1 MTTSNPTFE
10 GFSISHA
17 AILNGVTGVEEAWG
31 GLYGVREGSVT
42 AETDNFDNTG
52 DDNILSSWFWFKY
65 ATIAIKGGYVPFS
78 TIANLTGSTLSSSST
93 GGTDNIFALPIWEQ
107 GSLNQPTRPMLI
119 KMPSKDTTGA
129 IRDFY
134 FVLYKVQFQPLSFTG
149 PVYKQGLEL
158 DYGGR
163 ALISAKNE
171 RGQDITGGNSDKKAI
186 GKMVNAPAGSS
197 IALGLV

>member
-1 MTTSNPTFE
+1 MPTTTPTFE

-17 AILNGVTGVEEAWG
+17 AILNGTTGVEESWG

-65 ATIAIKGGYVPFS
+65 ATIAIKGGFVPFEAIS
-78 TIANLTGSTLSSSST
+78 HLTGSTETSSAV
-93 GGTDNIFALPIWEQ
+93 GGDTMWALPVWEQ

-119 KMPSKDTTGA
+119 KMPSKDTNGLV
-129 IRDFY
+129 RDFY
-134 FVLYKVQFQPLSFTG
+134 FILYKVQFQPISFAG
-149 PVYKQGLEL
+149 PSYKTGLEL

-163 ALISAKNE
+163 ALISAFNE
-171 RGQDITGGNSDKKAI
+171 KGVDITGGNSDKKAI
-186 GKMVNAPAGSS
+186 ARMVNAPAGWSAAS
-197 IALGLV
+197 LI